1 LTLETPL
8 PTLEREP
15 TEKAVKDGGSKT
27 VDVLLVCSA
36 GGHLLQLLA
45 LAPAWRDLSCAWVSF
60 DKPDVCSLLASE
72 QVFFAHGPTN
82 RNIPNLLKN
91 IPLSW
96 RLLRRLRPAVLVTT
110 GAGVAVPFALF
121 ARLLGF
127 RVIYVESLARID
139 KPSLS
144 CRLISPVATRVY
156 VQWPDLLEALPRAH
170 YVGSALVLR

>member
-1 LTLETPL
+1 MTLGTPPAL
-8 PTLEREP
+8 LERMP
-15 TEKAVKDGGSKT
+15 TESAVENGGSKG

-45 LAPAWRDLSCAWVSF
+45 LESAWRDLSRAWVSF
-60 DKPDVCSLLASE
+60 DKSDVCSLLASE

-82 RNIPNLLKN
+82 RNIPNLLRN

-110 GAGVAVPFALF
+110 GAGIAVPFAWV
-121 ARLLGF
+121 ARLLGS

-156 VQWPDLLEALPRAH
+156 VQWPELLEALPQAH